1 MSCSVVETP
10 GGLHQLHVVIIVVDG
25 GANGGV
31 VLEPLLL
38 GDLTI
43 VVSVSEVL
51 EELKEDL
58 VLGHFAVLDLGVEL
72 AVVDVAKVG
81 SSDAAI
87 GVLVE
92 LVVGGQGDVLSPLVQ
107 GSLNNNLKRV
117 NFLPSFPFPPS

>member
-1 MSCSVVETP
+1 MV
-10 GGLHQLHVVIIVVDG
+10 IVVDG

-51 EELKEDL
+51 EEFQEHF
-58 VLGHFAVLDLGVEL
+58 VLGHLAGLDLGVEL
-72 AVVDVAKVG
+72 GVVHVAQVSG
-81 SSDAAI
+81 GDAAV

-92 LVVGGQGDVLSPLVQ
+92 LVVGGEGDVLSSLVK
-107 GSLNNNLKRV
+107 GSLFEKFWLACH
-117 NFLPSFPFPPS
+117 FAGHCPAH